1 MKPVWIMRS
10 RKIRMPRITAAAIL
24 AAAATVGSAAPV
36 ARAQA
41 VVSPTVSAAA
51 SPTPAAITATTPV
64 LQAEIV
70 GLRNDNGRV
79 GCSLFNDAKAFPR
92 DDSKMFRHVWAPIHG
107 GRALCQF
114 PGIPA
119 GQYAMVVFHDENGDG
134 EFNQNAFGMPE
145 EGYGFSRDAAA
156 LFDAPGFDA
165 ASFHYDGTRLYMI
178 INIRY

>member
-1 MKPVWIMRS
+1 
-10 RKIRMPRITAAAIL
+10 
-24 AAAATVGSAAPV
+24 
-36 ARAQA
+36 
-41 VVSPTVSAAA
+41 
-51 SPTPAAITATTPV
+51 
-64 LQAEIV
+64 
-70 GLRNDNGRV
+70 V

-92 DDSKMFRHVWAPIHG
+92 DDSKLFRHVWAPIHD

-119 GQYAMVVFHDENGDG
+119 GQYAMVVYHDENGDG

-156 LFDAPGFDA
+156 LFSAPDFDA
-165 ASFHYDGTRLYMI
+165 AGFHYDGARLYMI